1 MKNNQREKK
10 ISIELAKYINLQYP
24 DVIFF
29 PDASGVRLTMGQAIQ
44 LRAQRCNR
52 SKIPDFFILEP
63 KGEYHGL
70 ILELKKE
77 DEIIFLKNGSLS
89 NSKHIQE
96 QNKSLMKLRSVGYLA
111 IFAVGLD
118 SAIWNVDTYMNL

>member
-44 LRAQRCNR
+44 LKAQRCNR
-52 SKIPDFFILEP
+52 YKIPDFFILEP
-63 KGEYHGL
+63 KGDYHGL
-70 ILELKKE
+70 VLELKKE
-77 DEIIFLKNGSLS
+77 GESPYLKDGGLS
-89 NSKHIQE
+89 NGKHIQE
-96 QNKSLMKLRSVGYLA
+96 QYKSILKLQSVGYLA
-111 IFAVGLD
+111 DFAVGLD
-118 SAIWNVDTYMNL
+118 EAIRIVGAYMNL

>member
-52 SKIPDFFILEP
+52 YKIPDFFILEP
-63 KGEYHGL
+63 KGDYLGL
-70 ILELKKE
+70 ILELKRE
-77 DEIIFLKNGSLS
+77 GESPFLKDGGLS
-89 NSKHIQE
+89 KDKHIQE
-96 QNKSLMKLRSVGYLA
+96 QNKSLMKLRSVGYFA
-111 IFAVGLD
+111 CFAVGLD
-118 SAIWNVDTYMNL
+118 EAIQTVEAYMNL

>member
-1 MKNNQREKK
+1 MPNNQREKK

-52 SKIPDFFILEP
+52 YKIPDFFILEP
-63 KGEYHGL
+63 KGYYHGL
-70 ILELKKE
+70 ILELKRE
-77 DEIIFLKNGSLS
+77 DEIIFLKDGSLS
-89 NSKHIQE
+89 KNKHIQE
-96 QNKSLMKLRSVGYLA
+96 QHKSLIKLQSVGY
-111 IFAVGLD
+111 FALFSVGLD
-118 SAIWNVDTYMNL
+118 SAIRIVDRYMNL

>member
-1 MKNNQREKK
+1 MPNNQREKK

-52 SKIPDFFILEP
+52 YKIPDFFILEP
-63 KGEYHGL
+63 KWVYHGL
-70 ILELKKE
+70 IMELKRE
-77 DEIIFLKNGSLS
+77 GESPFLKDGSLS
-89 NSKHIQE
+89 KDKHIQE
-96 QNKSLMKLRSVGYLA
+96 QYKSILKLRSVGYFA
-111 IFAVGLD
+111 DFAVGLNE
-118 SAIWNVDTYMNL
+118 AIQTVEAYMNL

>member
-1 MKNNQREKK
+1 MPNNQREKK

-44 LRAQRCNR
+44 LRVQRCNR
-52 SKIPDFFILEP
+52 YKIPDFFILEP
-63 KGEYHGL
+63 KGVYNGL

-77 DEIIFLKNGSLS
+77 GESPYLKDGNLS

-96 QNKSLMKLRSVGYLA
+96 QHKSMLKLRSVGYFA
-111 IFAVGLD
+111 DFAVGLD
-118 SAIWNVDTYMNL
+118 EAIYRVNWYMNL